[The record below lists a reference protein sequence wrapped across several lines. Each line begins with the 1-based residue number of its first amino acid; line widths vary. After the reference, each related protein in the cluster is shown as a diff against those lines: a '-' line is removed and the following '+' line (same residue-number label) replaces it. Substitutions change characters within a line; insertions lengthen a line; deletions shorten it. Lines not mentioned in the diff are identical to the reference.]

1 MRIVL
6 IALIAAAV
14 CGCRHTGVRVVAS
27 SRSTTNL
34 GDVNWDEYKI
44 PVFSLYSGPSMT
56 VWINRDYLAVKK
68 ISGRGSVTNSVS
80 ALGVYVSNEDKTA
93 SVEMEF
99 DTKSQFAA
107 EADRA
112 DRK

>member
-6 IALIAAAV
+6 IALIAAAAV

-27 SRSTTNL
+27 SRSTANL

-68 ISGRGSVTNSVS
+68 ISGRGSVTNAVS
-80 ALGVYVSNEDKTA
+80 ALGIYVAAEDKTA

-99 DTKSQFAA
+99 DTQSQFAA
-107 EADRA
+107 DKVAED
-112 DRK
+112 K